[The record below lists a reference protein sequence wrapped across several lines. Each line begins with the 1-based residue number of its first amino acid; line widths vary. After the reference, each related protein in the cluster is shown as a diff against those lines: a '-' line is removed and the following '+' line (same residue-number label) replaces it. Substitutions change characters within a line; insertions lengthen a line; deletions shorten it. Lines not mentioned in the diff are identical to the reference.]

1 MDINYKQDQFELFPG
16 TTPGSSGP
24 QPQPRLL
31 FSSITLSGENI
42 IVLTVFIFLAI
53 IVSFSF
59 GVENGKRVAIAKRST
74 IEQAAV
80 SKPQVVSKPQ
90 DGQKAIAVQRPMIV
104 QMPRA
109 VGVQPI
115 QKVPAREIQ
124 GGVVAKKDVP
134 VFTPKAVAAS
144 PVASGSFYTVQV
156 ASFKLQKFAEDEA
169 HGLKKKG
176 YETFIVPKGQHLIL
190 CAGRFLDQGA
200 AKVLSGKLKNKYK
213 DCLVRRL

>member
-16 TTPGSSGP
+16 ASGGSSGP

-59 GVENGKRVAIAKRST
+59 GVENGKRLAINRQSTVGQVAVQKPLGVQKPRVDQKT
-74 IEQAAV
+74 ITT
-80 SKPQVVSKPQ
+80 
-90 DGQKAIAVQRPMIV
+90 QRPMTI
-104 QMPRA
+104 QAPRT
-109 VGVQPI
+109 VVQPI
-115 QKVPAREIQ
+115 QKIPVRQIQ
-124 GGVVAKKDVP
+124 SVVAVKKDVQ
-134 VFTPKAVAAS
+134 VVAPKAEIAS
-144 PVASGSFYTVQV
+144 SAVQASFYTVQV
-156 ASFKLQKFAEDEA
+156 ASFKLQKFAEEEA